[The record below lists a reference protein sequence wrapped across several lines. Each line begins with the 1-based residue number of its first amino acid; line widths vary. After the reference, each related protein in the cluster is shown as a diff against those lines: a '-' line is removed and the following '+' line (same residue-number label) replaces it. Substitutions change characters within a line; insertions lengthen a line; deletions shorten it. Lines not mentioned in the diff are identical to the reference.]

1 VGVVTYFMD
10 YEAARYLPAPVR
22 DLLHVAV
29 DPAWHGR
36 GIASALVERAMLWA
50 SEKTQ
55 YIQVGTQTRSYA
67 ANALYGKMGFTLAD
81 SQYSLHGYWRE
92 SAGR

>member
-50 SEKTQ
+50 SEKNPLHTSRDTNEKLRGERL
-55 YIQVGTQTRSYA
+55 IRED
-67 ANALYGKMGFTLAD
+67 GFYFGGFAV
-81 SQYSLHGYWRE
+81 
-92 SAGR
+92 